1 VVVHEWA
8 LNLNIG
14 WETSIFK
21 LLVFLS
27 WCIIVVLKQHYMC
40 LCLMLSSNNVQMKCS
55 QVIAKFSDELEI

>member
-1 VVVHEWA
+1 MKLCQAYLYYWYNDPQNAYMSDVFHGYQKKLNETFDVVVHEWA

-27 WCIIVVLKQHYMC
+27 
-40 LCLMLSSNNVQMKCS
+40 
-55 QVIAKFSDELEI
+55 